1 MDFLQDAI
9 TTVHQYRPLDER
21 VRREFALAL
30 KRRRTV
36 IVIPCLFEEF
46 GRPALAL
53 IRDVL
58 AGFPHLAGLVV
69 ALAAADG
76 EEVEAARRFFADLPF
91 PVQVLWTNGPAV
103 RDLLEGVQAA
113 GLDVI
118 GPPGKGWAV
127 WQGLGVASLEAE
139 VIGLFD
145 ADIRTFTPAYPVR
158 MLAPLL
164 DPSHGIAY
172 VKAFYSRLSLEEG
185 RLQGRA
191 TRLFVAPLLECLEQL
206 MGSSPFLRYLQAF
219 RYPLAGEFAFT
230 SDLAVNLRIPCD
242 WGLEIGLLS
251 EVYRHVAIQRIAQ
264 VDLGLFDHKHKE
276 VGGTAGEGLRRMC
289 AEILASL
296 LRGLMEHESK
306 ALPMEQVSALEVVFR
321 RIAEDRVRQHHLDA
335 RINGLPYDRHREE
348 DTVKEFSALLRP
360 GCRAFMNHPGGFRM
374 PSWSRTLAFDADLR
388 RELRR
393 AGSGVS
399 HAGTRL
405 VHPSGT
411 PAGAPTTTGRR
422 RRSAHEH
429 GVAQAPGAK
438 AGPPG

>member
-9 TTVHQYRPLDER
+9 STIHEYRPLEPELLR
-21 VRREFALAL
+21 AFELAL
-30 KRRRTV
+30 RQRRTV
-36 IVIPCLFEEF
+36 ILIPCLYEEF
-46 GRPALAL
+46 GRPALRL
-53 IRDVL
+53 IREVL
-58 AGFPHLAGLVV
+58 AGLPELAGLVV
-69 ALAAADG
+69 ALAAAEE
-76 EEVEAARRFFADLPF
+76 EEVRRARRFFEELPF

-103 RDLLEGVQAA
+103 RELLEGVQKE

-145 ADIRTFTPAYPVR
+145 ADIRTFSPAYPLR
-158 MLAPLL
+158 MLTPLL
-164 DPSHGIAY
+164 DPSHGVAY

-185 RLQGRA
+185 RLHGRA
-191 TRLFVAPLLECLEQL
+191 TRLFVSPVLECLEQL
-206 MGSSPFLRYLQAF
+206 MGRSPFLRYLQGF

-230 SDLAVNLRIPCD
+230 SDLAMNLRIPCD

-276 VGGTAGEGLRRMC
+276 VGRSPAEGLQKMC

-306 ALPMEQVSALEVVFR
+306 ALPPEQVSALEVVYR

-335 RINGLPYDRHREE
+335 RVNGLPYDRHEE
-348 DTVKEFSALLRP
+348 ENAVKDFSALLRP
-360 GCRAFMNHPGGFRM
+360 GCHAFMDHPGGFRM
-374 PSWSRTLAFDADLR
+374 PSWSRALAFDAGLR
-388 RELRR
+388 EELRK
-393 AGSGVS
+393 AGCGTSHPVS
-399 HAGTRL
+399 RR
-405 VHPSGT
+405 VRPSGKGVA
-411 PAGAPTTTGRR
+411 PVGAAATTTTKPTIRR
-422 RRSAHEH
+422 RGHGRLRSA
-429 GVAQAPGAK
+429 
-438 AGPPG
+438 